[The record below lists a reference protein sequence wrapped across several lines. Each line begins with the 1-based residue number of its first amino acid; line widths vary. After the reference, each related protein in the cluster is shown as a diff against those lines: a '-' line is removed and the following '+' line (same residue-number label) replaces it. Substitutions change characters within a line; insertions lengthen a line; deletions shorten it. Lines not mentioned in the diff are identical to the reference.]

1 MLQIKL
7 TKLKVCYKILKPD
20 YLKKG
25 MMIKVLSKRENE
37 IAAEVAKD
45 FSVKEIAE
53 RLCLSPYTVDTHIK
67 NAKSKLGVRGLS
79 GLTREFVMSLEDPK
93 QFFRTATAI
102 VFLALHISISLFTT
116 DVDLRKPRPVRSR
129 TARRID
135 I

>member
-1 MLQIKL
+1 
-7 TKLKVCYKILKPD
+7 
-20 YLKKG
+20 
-25 MMIKVLSKRENE
+25 MIKVLSKRENE